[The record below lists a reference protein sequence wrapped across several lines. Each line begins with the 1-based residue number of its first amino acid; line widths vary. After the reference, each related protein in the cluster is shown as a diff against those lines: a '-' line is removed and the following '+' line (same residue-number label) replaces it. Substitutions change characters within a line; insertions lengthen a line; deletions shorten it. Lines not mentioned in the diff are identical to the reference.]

1 MPIAIMFAVKYHVVE
16 SEAASAVLL
25 SVIGS
30 VITMGIFLFLTA

>member
-1 MPIAIMFAVKYHVVE
+1 VKYHVAE

-30 VITMGIFLFLTA
+30 VITMGIFLLLTS